1 MRGRPATAQCPLR
14 LGRIDCNR
22 HSAATGPPPNRHSQE
37 GSTATEALPIRHRS
51 ATARGVL
58 LRPDREPQMPL

>member
-1 MRGRPATAQCPLR
+1 MRGRPATAQYPLR

-22 HSAATGPPPNRHSQE
+22 HSAATGPPPNRHSQG
-37 GSTATEALPIRHRS
+37 GSTATEVLLSRHRI

-58 LRPDREPQMPL
+58 LHLGRDAQMPL